1 MLPGVAFYEAVA
13 TFLDAAW
20 SKLDDSPRVNDGMS
34 WIYYDNIQYISNAS
48 NVVKIAWADVQP
60 AFEKPAHT
68 DTATYTGVD
77 WTKPFPGES
86 IDGFQAHL
94 RIANDV
100 PFPESVEHGV
110 FTELA
115 AITYS
120 LPESM
125 TKDGLPKAMDP
136 SWYICQHYMVT
147 TKVDPTKPVDHACGF
162 LPDECRADLEA
173 SLAEEW
179 GIHGL
184 EGLCGRFALEYVP
197 VSCQDYLGWITQD
210 VTAYGSDL
218 LKDADVA
225 RAAALEEVSQGSWML
240 GTGYVDAGNVTA
252 YYAASNRT
260 YIVGTV
266 FGYRFSVEEERRQTP
281 RLSLACLRPE
291 WVEPPQPTATAE
303 AASATPLAL
312 GSSSGP

>member
-20 SKLDDSPRVNDGMS
+20 SKLDDSPRVHDEMS

-68 DTATYTGVD
+68 DTATYTG
-77 WTKPFPGES
+77 
-86 IDGFQAHL
+86 AHL

-125 TKDGLPKAMDP
+125 TKDGLPMAMDP

-179 GIHGL
+179 GIHGP
-184 EGLCGRFALEYVP
+184 EGLC
-197 VSCQDYLGWITQD
+197 
-210 VTAYGSDL
+210 AYGSDL

-225 RAAALEEVSQGSWML
+225 RAAALEVSQGSWML

-291 WVEPPQPTATAE
+291 WVEPPQPTAIAE
-303 AASATPLAL
+303 AARVTPLVL